1 MLKVSQIGLDLDAP
15 EDILPELAAQK
26 LRLAPGQIQ
35 SWRIAQ
41 KSVDA
46 RKKSDVHFVYSLYLM
61 LTPKAERRVLANPR
75 LEKFVRPAA
84 EEKPQ
89 TLIAGRFAEPPVV
102 VGAGP
107 AGLFAALILAKAG
120 ACPILLERGADV
132 DQRTHLVKEFWQRG
146 KLNPASNVQFGEGGA
161 GAFSDG
167 KLTTG
172 THDPMNRQ
180 VLHEL
185 AAAGAP
191 AEILYLAKPH
201 VGTDK
206 LRLAVKNLRR
216 RIIALGGT
224 VLFEHQLTN
233 ISIKNGAV
241 AGLSA
246 ITPHGEQQ
254 FATANII
261 LAPGHSARD
270 TFRMLNA
277 IGVPLE
283 PKPFAI
289 GVRAEHLQS
298 DLNRAQYGDFAGHPK
313 LPPADY
319 KLVTHLDNGRTVY
332 SFCMCPG
339 GQVVAAASEAGGVV
353 TNGMSYHARSGLN
366 ANAAL
371 LVSVNPNDFASD
383 SPLAGIDFQRRIEK
397 PAYQMAGESYYA
409 PCQMAGDFLMKRT
422 GHGFGHIKPS
432 YAPGVVPAD
441 LHALLP
447 DFVAA
452 SLAQGIRA
460 FGQRLAVYQDMEA
473 PLTAPE
479 TRSSSPVRIP
489 RDATRQSIGLTGL
502 YPCGEGAGYAGGI
515 VSAAADGIRTALA
528 VLQNSLL

>member
-1 MLKVSQIGLDLDAP
+1 MLKVSQIRLDLDAP
-15 EDILPELAAQK
+15 EEKLPELAAKK
-26 LRLAPGQIQ
+26 LRFDPAQLQ

-46 RKKSDVHFVYSLYLM
+46 RQKSDVHFVYSLYLT
-61 LTPKAERRVLANPR
+61 LSPKAERKILANPR
-75 LEKFVRPAA
+75 LEKIARPAKD
-84 EEKPQ
+84 EPPQ
-89 TLIAGRFAEPPVV
+89 PLIAGRFANPPVV

-107 AGLFAALILAKAG
+107 AGLFAALLLAEAG

-132 DQRTHLVKEFWQRG
+132 DRRTALVQAFWQRG
-146 KLNPASNVQFGEGGA
+146 ELNPQSNVQFGEGGA

-167 KLTTG
+167 KLNTG
-172 THDPMNRQ
+172 THDPHNRR
-180 VLHEL
+180 VLQEL

-216 RIIALGGT
+216 KIIALGGT
-224 VLFEHQLTN
+224 VLFEHQLTD

-241 AGLSA
+241 TGVAVL
-246 ITPHGEQQ
+246 TPQGEKH
-254 FATANII
+254 FAAENII

-270 TFRMLNA
+270 TFQMLQN

-283 PKPFAI
+283 AKPFAI

-298 DLNRAQYGDFAGHPK
+298 DLDRAQYGDFAGHPK

-319 KLVTHLDNGRTVY
+319 KLVTHLANGRAVY

-353 TNGMSYHARSGLN
+353 TNGMSYHARDGQN
-366 ANAAL
+366 TNAAL
-371 LVSVNPNDFASD
+371 LVSVSPADFAAA
-383 SPLAGIDFQRRIEK
+383 SPLAGIAWQRRIEQA
-397 PAYQMAGESYYA
+397 AYQMAGGGYYA
-409 PCQMAGDFLMKRT
+409 PCQTVGDFLAGRISS
-422 GHGFGHIKPS
+422 GFGHITPS
-432 YAPGVVPAD
+432 YAPGVAPAD

-447 DFVAA
+447 GFVTE
-452 SLAQGIRA
+452 SLAQGIRN
-460 FGQRLAVYQDMEA
+460 FGERLAVYRDMAA

-479 TRSSSPVRIP
+479 TRSSSPVRIT
-489 RDATRQSIGLTGL
+489 RDAARQSIGLTGL

-515 VSAAADGIRTALA
+515 VSAAADGIKTALA

>member
-1 MLKVSQIGLDLDAP
+1 MLKVSQIRLDLDAP
-15 EDILPELAAQK
+15 EDMLPELAAKK

-46 RKKSDVHFVYSLYLM
+46 RQKSDVHFVYSLYLT
-61 LTPKAERRVLANPR
+61 LPPKAERRILSNPR
-75 LEKFVRPAA
+75 LEKLARPAA
-84 EEKPQ
+84 AEKPQ
-89 TLIAGRFAEPPVV
+89 PLVAGRFAEPPVV

-107 AGLFAALILAKAG
+107 AGLFAALILAEAG

-132 DQRTHLVKEFWQRG
+132 DRRTELVQAFWQRG
-146 KLNPASNVQFGEGGA
+146 ELNPAGNVQFGEGGA

-172 THDPMNRQ
+172 THDPMNRR
-180 VLHEL
+180 VLQEL

-191 AEILYLAKPH
+191 AEILYLTKPH

-216 RIIALGGT
+216 KIIALGGT
-224 VLFEHQLTN
+224 VLFEHQLTD
-233 ISIKNGAV
+233 ISIKDGAV
-241 AGLSA
+241 TGLTA
-246 ITPHGEQQ
+246 LTPQGEKQ
-254 FATANII
+254 FAAANII

-270 TFRMLNA
+270 TFQMLQNL
-277 IGVPLE
+277 GVPLE
-283 PKPFAI
+283 PKPFAV

-298 DLNRAQYGDFAGHPK
+298 DLNRAQYGDFAGHQK

-319 KLVTHLDNGRTVY
+319 KLVTHLANGRAVY

-353 TNGMSYHARSGLN
+353 TNGMSYHARSGQN

-371 LVSVNPNDFASD
+371 LVSISPADFAAA
-383 SPLAGIDFQRRIEK
+383 SPLAGIDFQRRIEQA
-397 PAYQMAGESYYA
+397 AYQMAGGNYYA
-409 PCQMAGDFLMKRT
+409 PCQTVGDFLAGRA
-422 GHGFGHIKPS
+422 GRGFGHITPS
-432 YAPGVVPAD
+432 YAPGVTPAD

-447 DFVAA
+447 GFVAE
-452 SLAQGIRA
+452 SLAQGIRN
-460 FGQRLAVYQDMEA
+460 FGQRLAVYRDMDA

-479 TRSSSPVRIP
+479 TRSSSPVRLP
-489 RDATRQSIGLTGL
+489 RDATRQSIGLAGL

-515 VSAAADGIRTALA
+515 VAAAADGIRTALA
-528 VLQNSLL
+528 VLQNSLR